1 MKWMDAKRLAA
12 TAMVAAMTV
21 SLAACG
27 TPGEPASKD
36 DSAKT
41 ETESESKDNG
51 AETNAER
58 PEAVSEEDWEAMQKE
73 PVFGTEINY
82 LFTAEPVC
90 LQNIWR
96 KCRDTMKSTVSMPLI
111 WKEILL

>member
-82 LFTAEPVC
+82 LFNGGACVSAKYMAEV
-90 LQNIWR
+90 QGYY
-96 KCRDTMKSTVSMPLI
+96 
-111 WKEILL
+111 EE

>member
-41 ETESESKDNG
+41 ETESES
-51 AETNAER
+51 
-58 PEAVSEEDWEAMQKE
+58 
-73 PVFGTEINY
+73 
-82 LFTAEPVC
+82 
-90 LQNIWR
+90 
-96 KCRDTMKSTVSMPLI
+96 
-111 WKEILL
+111 

>member
-1 MKWMDAKRLAA
+1 MKWMDVKRLAA
-12 TAMVAAMTV
+12 AAMAAAMTV

-41 ETESESKDNG
+41 ESKSESKSDDG
-51 AETNAER
+51 AKADVER

-73 PVFGTEINY
+73 PVFGT
-82 LFTAEPVC
+82 LVC
-90 LQNIWR
+90 LRNIWR
-96 KCRDTMKSTVSMPLI
+96 KCRDTMKNMVSMLPI
-111 WKEILL
+111 WKVTQL

>member
-1 MKWMDAKRLAA
+1 MKWMDVKRLAA

-27 TPGEPASKD
+27 TPGEPAGNEGA
-36 DSAKT
+36 AKN
-41 ETESESKDNG
+41 ESESKSDEG
-51 AETNAER
+51 AKTDAER

-82 LFTAEPVC
+82 LFNGGACVSAKYMAEV
-90 LQNIWR
+90 QGYYEEYGINA
-96 KCRDTMKSTVSMPLI
+96 T
-111 WKEILL
+111 

>member
-41 ETESESKDNG
+41 KTTAQRRTQNVRK
-51 AETNAER
+51 
-58 PEAVSEEDWEAMQKE
+58 
-73 PVFGTEINY
+73 
-82 LFTAEPVC
+82 LFPKKIGR
-90 LQNIWR
+90 L
-96 KCRDTMKSTVSMPLI
+96 CRRNLYSVRR
-111 WKEILL
+111 